1 MWTLLIVSLFAAV
14 AVAEEIKYSDPN
26 TLVYKN
32 DNEGDLKFTYK
43 TFLRGDENYQTAYLH
58 GMIEINDNKQ
68 FDSVQDLEWK
78 DRAWADTDQVRIGM
92 IWLIPG

>member
-43 TFLRGDENYQTAYLH
+43 TFLRGDENY
-58 GMIEINDNKQ
+58 
-68 FDSVQDLEWK
+68 
-78 DRAWADTDQVRIGM
+78 
-92 IWLIPG
+92 